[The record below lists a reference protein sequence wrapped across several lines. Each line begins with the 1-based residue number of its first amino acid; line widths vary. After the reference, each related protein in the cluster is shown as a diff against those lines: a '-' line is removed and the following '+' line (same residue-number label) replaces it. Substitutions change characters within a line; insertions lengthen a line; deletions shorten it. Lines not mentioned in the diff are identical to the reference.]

1 MATAAQLAALRQET
15 FWANRSEVNDAERDF
30 YAAKSGAK
38 VGNLAGMT
46 GQSNKQLADEMKKLE
61 SENKAL
67 KKVTEDLKA
76 LVLKLEGRVEK
87 LEKGF

>member
-38 VGNLAGMT
+38 VSKGERGWLNM
-46 GQSNKQLADEMKKLE
+46 
-61 SENKAL
+61 KAL
-67 KKVTEDLKA
+67 LKFKA
-76 LVLKLEGRVEK
+76 
-87 LEKGF
+87 